1 MSNSSNN
8 GTAPMEHMTAAEVY
22 FYLINGS
29 LGTIFNAVVLVIAL
43 RHADTYDKPRQ
54 IAVINM
60 TFADLITCLIYMI
73 TRPYL
78 NLFPEPLCY
87 PYYVTIFTSQMCSCL
102 NLLWLNLDK
111 LIYIKFPLHYYQ
123 MVSRVRV
130 LLLTIASWTIIIT
143 LALTIYFFMTVH
155 KMFKRLF
162 FVFSSTIWTCITCLP
177 YRLLYLTY
185 LFCSH
190 ARKPGT
196 DFNTI
201 LVSLITTF
209 FPVVVI
215 GIVINPW
222 ITILT
227 QRMYRECLLVYLHNV
242 FSIFNFCGLKICV
255 FDNPKSRRQSRP
267 SLATQRSSAASRNE
281 FSECKGLKN
290 VDV

>member
-1 MSNSSNN
+1 
-8 GTAPMEHMTAAEVY
+8 
-22 FYLINGS
+22 
-29 LGTIFNAVVLVIAL
+29 
-43 RHADTYDKPRQ
+43 
-54 IAVINM
+54 
-60 TFADLITCLIYMI
+60 
-73 TRPYL
+73 
-78 NLFPEPLCY
+78 
-87 PYYVTIFTSQMCSCL
+87 
-102 NLLWLNLDK
+102 
-111 LIYIKFPLHYYQ
+111 
-123 MVSRVRV
+123 MVSRARV
-130 LLLTIASWTIIIT
+130 LILTIASWTIIIT

-155 KMFKRLF
+155 LPCSTVSLPPFLYSVICLMYIAIILASFAISAIIYFIARNSRRQEPQAGSKMFKRLF

-177 YRLLYLTY
+177 YRLLYLTF

-196 DFNTI
+196 DFNSI
-201 LVSLITTF
+201 LVSLITAF

-227 QRMYRECLLVYLHNV
+227 QRMYRECLLVYLHNI

-281 FSECKGLKN
+281 FPECKGLKD